1 MIDDE
6 EHSVY
11 ILDDIAIKVGN
22 MLEIDTPSSC
32 DSVVVKGQDIYM
44 IEYKNRDYQKVS
56 SRDKRE
62 IRKKLYQSRE
72 LVLNTFWPTKDLQYI
87 ADHVHVFVVFKS
99 MDNESVSFDKLANT
113 LNALAGNQQEEIKC
127 KLAKFKDTFYKE
139 VHTISKAEFE
149 SKYMPI
155 IFAE

>member
-1 MIDDE
+1 MEALVNPNDYTGTLKEASFDEVHTESLIDDE

-11 ILDDIAIKVGN
+11 ILDGIAIKVGN

-72 LVLNTFWPTKDLQYI
+72 LVLNTFWPTKGSY
-87 ADHVHVFVVFKS
+87 H
-99 MDNESVSFDKLANT
+99 
-113 LNALAGNQQEEIKC
+113 
-127 KLAKFKDTFYKE
+127 
-139 VHTISKAEFE
+139 
-149 SKYMPI
+149 
-155 IFAE
+155 